1 MNTPLS
7 LLFSNTTPSPSIL
20 DKSDMPAAIVVGA
33 TGILGREI
41 VHELSKHRQQ
51 WPTIHALSRSKKED
65 FAETVIHHHVD
76 LQSSP
81 DEMAQDL
88 KSVQGNVVFFAG
100 YIQKDTEQENWH
112 VNGTILSNFL
122 QALVKTGAVSG
133 VDRIVLV
140 TGAKQYGVHL
150 GAVKNPM
157 LESDPWLTDSKWPP
171 NFYYNQQ
178 NILHSFCKE
187 HHKEWI
193 VTYPNDVIGY
203 AVGNYMNLATAI
215 ALYAIISK
223 ELDAKDE
230 GLVFPGSPAFYTKF
244 DCFTNS
250 KLHGQFCTW
259 AATDPRAA
267 NEAFNVHNG
276 DAESWQNLWPKVANY
291 FGTKVKS
298 NQFATTTGSSVLKY
312 VTGDASST
320 AKLAPEPPLSER
332 AEELGL
338 QGHPALEQSVVEQ
351 HIDLEKWSRRSDVKQ
366 AWEQIAEKYDLQKDA
381 FEKATWDFLGFVLGR
396 KYDLVI
402 SMSKA
407 RKAGWTG
414 YVDTWE
420 SLEGTFEELRA
431 AKILPQA

>member
-1 MNTPLS
+1 
-7 LLFSNTTPSPSIL
+7 
-20 DKSDMPAAIVVGA
+20 MPTAIVVGA

-41 VHELSKHRQQ
+41 VHELSTHRQQ

-65 FAETVIHHHVD
+65 FAETVIHHHID
-76 LQSSP
+76 LLSSP
-81 DEMAQDL
+81 DDMAHDL
-88 KSVQGNVVFFAG
+88 KNVQGNVVFFAG
-100 YIQKDTEQENWH
+100 YIQKDTEQENWD
-112 VNGTILSNFL
+112 VNGKMLSNFL
-122 QALVKTGAVSG
+122 EALVKTGAVNG
-133 VDRIVLV
+133 IDRIVLV

-187 HHKEWI
+187 HNKEWT

-215 ALYAIISK
+215 ALYALISK
-223 ELDAKDE
+223 ELDVKDE
-230 GLVFPGSPAFYTKF
+230 GLVFPGSPSFYTKF

-250 KLHGQFCTW
+250 KLHGQFCAW

-276 DAESWQNLWPKVANY
+276 DTESWQNLWPRVTAY
-291 FGTKVKS
+291 FGSRAKPD
-298 NQFATTTGSSVLKY
+298 QFNASTASSVLKY
-312 VTGDASST
+312 VSGDASST
-320 AKLAPEPPLSER
+320 AKLAPQPPLSER
-332 AEELGL
+332 AEVLGL
-338 QGHPALEQSVVEQ
+338 QGQLEQSVVEQ
-351 HIDLEKWSRRSDVKQ
+351 HVDLLKWSQRDDVKE
-366 AWEQIAEKYDLQKDA
+366 AWSRIAQREGLSEDA
-381 FEKATWDFLGFVLGR
+381 FDKATWGFLGFVLGR

-420 SLEGTFEELRA
+420 SLESVFEELRDTG
-431 AKILPQA
+431 ILPKS

>member
-1 MNTPLS
+1 
-7 LLFSNTTPSPSIL
+7 
-20 DKSDMPAAIVVGA
+20 MPAAIVVGA

-65 FAETVIHHHVD
+65 FAETVIHHHID
-76 LQSSP
+76 LLSSP
-81 DEMAQDL
+81 DEMAKDL
-88 KSVQGNVVFFAG
+88 KTVQGNVVFFAG
-100 YIQKDTEQENWH
+100 YIQKDTEQENWD
-112 VNGTILSNFL
+112 VNGAILSNFL
-122 QALVKTGAVSG
+122 QALVKTGAVSAIE
-133 VDRIVLV
+133 RIVLV
-140 TGAKQYGVHL
+140 AGAKQYGVHL
-150 GAVKNPM
+150 GTVKNPM

-178 NILHSFCKE
+178 NILHSLCKE
-187 HHKEWI
+187 HNKEWT

-223 ELDAKDE
+223 ELDAKNE
-230 GLVFPGSPAFYTKF
+230 GLVFPGSPSFYTKF
-244 DCFTNS
+244 DCFTHS

-276 DAESWQNLWPKVANY
+276 DAESWQNLWPKVTNY
-291 FGTKVKS
+291 FGTKVKP
-298 NQFATTTGSSVLKY
+298 NQFAATTGSSVLKY

-351 HIDLEKWSRRSDVKQ
+351 HVDLEKWSQRSDVKQ
-366 AWEQIAEKYDLQKDA
+366 AWEQIAVKLCLQKDA
-381 FEKATWDFLGFVLGR
+381 FEKATWGFLGFVLGR

-414 YVDTWE
+414 YVDTWD
-420 SLEGTFEELRA
+420 SLEGTFEELRK
-431 AKILPQA
+431 AKILP

>member
-1 MNTPLS
+1 
-7 LLFSNTTPSPSIL
+7 
-20 DKSDMPAAIVVGA
+20 MPAAIVVGA

-65 FAETVIHHHVD
+65 FAETVIHHHID

-81 DEMAQDL
+81 DDMAKDL
-88 KSVQGNVVFFAG
+88 DTVQGNVVFFAG
-100 YIQKDTEQENWH
+100 YIQKDSEQENWD
-112 VNGTILSNFL
+112 VNGAILSNFL
-122 QALVKTGAVSG
+122 QALVKTGAVAG
-133 VDRIVLV
+133 IDRIVLV
-140 TGAKQYGVHL
+140 TGAKQYGLHL

-187 HHKEWI
+187 HNKEWT
-193 VTYPNDVIGY
+193 VTYPNDVVGY

-215 ALYAIISK
+215 ALYALVSK

-230 GLVFPGSPAFYTKF
+230 GLVFPGSPSFYTKF
-244 DCFTNS
+244 DCFTNA

-267 NEAFNVHNG
+267 NEAFNVHDG
-276 DAESWQNLWPKVANY
+276 DVESWQNLWPRVANY
-291 FGTKVKS
+291 FGSKVKPD
-298 NQFATTTGSSVLKY
+298 QFAAATPGDTGS
-312 VTGDASST
+312 TN
-320 AKLAPEPPLSER
+320 KLAPEPPLSER
-332 AEELGL
+332 ADELGL
-338 QGHPALEQSVVEQ
+338 KGHPATAQSVAEQ
-351 HIDLEKWSRRSDVKQ
+351 HV
-366 AWEQIAEKYDLQKDA
+366 DLQKWAQREHVKEAWDRVAQREGLQHDA
-381 FEKATWDFLGFVLGR
+381 FDKATWGFLGFVLGR

-414 YVDTWE
+414 YADTWE
-420 SLEGTFEELRA
+420 SLEAVFDELREA
-431 AKILPQA
+431 RILPKA

>member
-1 MNTPLS
+1 MNTPFS
-7 LLFSNTTPSPSIL
+7 LLFSNTTPSPSTL

-112 VNGTILSNFL
+112 VNGAILSNFL
-122 QALVKTGAVSG
+122 QALVKAGAVSG

-187 HHKEWI
+187 HHKEWT

-230 GLVFPGSPAFYTKF
+230 GLVFPGSPSFYTKF